1 MATIIDDFAANLTAT
16 LDAIASSKIY
26 TDINAMYDEGRLQKD
41 QLDKVIIS
49 FHEKALSMAG
59 ATSENIAI
67 KGYRLDEIIAKDLA
81 VKSQQIAES
90 EGKLAIEQE
99 QSGKDLEV
107 KSQQIAESEGKLAI
121 EQAQSAKDLEVK
133 GARKLLIDR
142 QRIGFDD
149 NKKIEKA
156 KMLSDAIGM
165 IQSGG
170 NDAPAAFLSSWT
182 TAISSI

>member
-1 MATIIDDFAANLTAT
+1 MATIIDDFAINLTAT

-26 TDINAMYDEGRLQKD
+26 TDINMMYDEGRLQKD

-67 KGYRLDEIIAKDLA
+67 KGHRLDEII
-81 VKSQQIAES
+81 S
-90 EGKLAIEQE
+90 
-99 QSGKDLEV
+99 KDLEV
-107 KSQQIAESEGKLAI
+107 KSQQIAESAAKVI
-121 EQAQSAKDLEVK
+121 RDDTDSAKDLEVK

-142 QRIGFDD
+142 QKTGFDD

-170 NDAPAAFLSSWT
+170 NDAPPEFFSSWT
-182 TAISSI
+182 AAIAAI

>member
-1 MATIIDDFAANLTAT
+1 MATIMDDFAANLTAT

-59 ATSENIAI
+59 ATSENISI
-67 KGYRLDEIIAKDLA
+67 KGYRIDEIIA
-81 VKSQQIAES
+81 
-90 EGKLAIEQE
+90 
-99 QSGKDLEV
+99 KDLEV
-107 KSQQIAESEGKLAI
+107 KSQQIDESAAKLLI

-165 IQSGG
+165 IQAGG
-170 NDAPAAFLSSWT
+170 NTAPAAFFSSWT